1 MAKVDAVCDYCGVQ
15 FQKQSW
21 ELHEHNF
28 CCFDHF
34 RFFASERMTQMNKDL
49 NPERMTPETRKKLRA
64 ARLNTGDG
72 KTYTKEYSRH
82 AHRIAAE
89 KKLGRPLKPGEVV
102 HHIDENKRN
111 NDPAN
116 LIIFPS
122 QREHARYHAKMRAF
136 FAKTGGDVE

>member
-1 MAKVDAVCDYCGVQ
+1 
-15 FQKQSW
+15 
-21 ELHEHNF
+21 
-28 CCFDHF
+28 
-34 RFFASERMTQMNKDL
+34 MTQMNKDM
-49 NPERMTPETRKKLRA
+49 NPERMTPETRKKLRV